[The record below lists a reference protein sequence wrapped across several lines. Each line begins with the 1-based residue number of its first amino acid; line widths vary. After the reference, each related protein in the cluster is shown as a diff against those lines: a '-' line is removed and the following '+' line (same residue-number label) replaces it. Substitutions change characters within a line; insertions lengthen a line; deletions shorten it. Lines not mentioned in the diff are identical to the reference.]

1 MHGKMQNCKYK
12 ACISQEKEWKNEE
25 VTDWGGN
32 FMPEA
37 KWKGMCYTYEGFLI
51 FQYKGW
57 EKYSPYT

>member
-25 VTDWGGN
+25 VIDWGGN

-37 KWKGMCYTYEGFLI
+37 KWKGMCLTYEGFLI
-51 FQYKGW
+51 LQ
-57 EKYSPYT
+57 